1 MNDII
6 ALLAQLGE
14 IAPEGAQ
21 VYNQIKYAA
30 DYKDAEIKRL
40 EAQNEQN
47 KMFMYASLALLIL
60 LIGLIIYKFTK

>member
-21 VYNQIKYAA
+21 VYNQIKYAS

-60 LIGLIIYKFTK
+60 LIGLIIYRFIK